1 MKLERQSFLVLERLA
16 KPPTHKVRIVQTLGE
31 ALLEWKPSMRV
42 SPIFE
47 VSPSPIATNASLL
60 RGHSWFVFVG
70 PVHPD
75 ALSWVSPKKTKLW
88 VSLGLLNVLLMPDSA
103 QDVEKILG
111 WAGKNKLLHEAWE
124 LVDGVVKNVVLSRS
138 EAVSPEF
145 LKGLADLSGTT
156 LPPELSDAVSE
167 YCPLMASTMTRGS
180 SFPNEMLLDL
190 RQINKYVAD
199 TIRELKDG
207 RKDVTPYRVLGQLLS
222 VNAGLSRFSSQT
234 FAGTSPIAETE
245 CHFWSNSLLG
255 IGIATLGLWHLNSF
269 LEETLGKARIPERF
283 ARLRKHRDAVP
294 DLTRL
299 DVNDRFWS
307 VDHIGQIDLSAD
319 GYEPLIPP
327 LTYFS
332 GRDGFKSTST
342 TLSAPLACVSS
353 CNSPRWSLLTL
364 THEVS
369 HTIIR
374 TVASELYPNLDER
387 RERIETI
394 KLLERKRG
402 ESLLEEIRRLL
413 LVSIVRLDDV
423 YSGRVDDLEID
434 EENLRGLIEHWQRE
448 VEEVLV
454 HVFDF
459 LYFYGKDVD
468 RYITGIWTSWGTI
481 PNINNRIRDYV
492 VRSICTVL
500 SIHLRRPKG
509 EEAARDQVRSTLKK
523 IFKETQDSYI
533 EDALA
538 YIRKH
543 WDDEIRDRV
552 LAHKGIVKIAQTF
565 LFSKSVATALR
576 REPEISGGAAGK
588 GGYTLSPSHL
598 ELRYIRNPLHF
609 LELYTTS
616 KVPSPLG
623 SAWIFYVL
631 AFCVQFK

>member
-16 KPPTHKVRIVQTLGE
+16 KPATHKVRIVKTLGE
-31 ALLEWKPSMRV
+31 ALLDWKPSMRV

-47 VSPSPIATNASLL
+47 LNPSRSPANAPLL
-60 RGHSWFVFVG
+60 IGRCWFLFLG

-75 ALSWVSPKKTKLW
+75 ALSWVPTKTRFW
-88 VSLGLLNVLLMPDSA
+88 VSLGLLNVLLRLDSA
-103 QDVEKILG
+103 QDAEKILR
-111 WAGKNKLLHEAWE
+111 WADKNALLHESWE
-124 LVDGVVKNVVLSRS
+124 LADGLVKKVVFSRPG
-138 EAVSPEF
+138 AASPEF
-145 LKGLADLSGTT
+145 LKGLADLSEAV
-156 LPPELSDAVSE
+156 LPPELKDAVNE
-167 YCPLMASTMTRGS
+167 YCPLLASTMTRGS
-180 SFPNEMLLDL
+180 SFPNKMLLDL
-190 RQINKYVAD
+190 GQINKYVAD
-199 TIRELKDG
+199 TLRELQDG
-207 RKDVTPYRVLGQLLS
+207 KKDVTPYRVLGQLLS

-283 ARLRKHRDAVP
+283 ARFREHRHKIP

-299 DVNDRFWS
+299 DVNDPFWS
-307 VDHIGQIDLSAD
+307 VDHIGLIDPSAH

-332 GRDGFKSTST
+332 GRDGFKSTAT

-374 TVASELYPNLDER
+374 GVASELYPNLDER
-387 RERIETI
+387 RERIETV

-402 ESLLEEIRRLL
+402 ESLLDEIRRLL
-413 LVSIVRLDDV
+413 LVSIVQLDKS
-423 YSGRVDDLEID
+423 YSGRIDDLDID
-434 EENLRGLIEHWQRE
+434 EENLKGLIEHWQRE

-459 LYFYGKDVD
+459 LYFYGKDVE

-481 PNINNRIRDYV
+481 PNISNRIRDYV

-509 EEAARDQVRSTLKK
+509 EEAARDQVRRTLRK
-523 IFKETQDSYI
+523 ILKETDDSYVR
-533 EDALA
+533 DALA
-538 YIRKH
+538 YIEQH
-543 WDDEIRDRV
+543 WEDEIRARV
-552 LAHKGIVKIAQTF
+552 LAHKGVVKIAQTF

-576 REPEISGGAAGK
+576 GEPEISGGATEK
-588 GGYTLSPSHL
+588 EGYTLRPNYL
-598 ELRYIRNPLHF
+598 ELRHIRNPLRF
-609 LELYTTS
+609 LEQYTMS
-616 KVPSPLG
+616 KIPSSIM

-631 AFCVQFK
+631 AFSVKEK